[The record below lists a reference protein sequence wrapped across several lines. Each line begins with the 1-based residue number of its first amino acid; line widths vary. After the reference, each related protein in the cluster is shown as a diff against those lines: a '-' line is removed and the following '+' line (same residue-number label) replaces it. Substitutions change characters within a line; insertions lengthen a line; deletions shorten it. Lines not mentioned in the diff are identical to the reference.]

1 MCTSIVWAKE
11 ANGQATLVA
20 RNMDWF
26 AQMGSALWVIPAG
39 AERVGLDDSN
49 PLKWTSK
56 YGSTAISSYDI
67 ATTDGMNEKGLVT
80 HDLWLSDSTF
90 GPRDLSVPGVSMSM
104 WSQFYLDNFATV
116 AEAVEHT
123 EKNPFQ
129 VVAIPTVKGTSKLHL
144 QISDAT
150 GDVAVL
156 ELVGGKTV
164 IHHGKQYPVL
174 TNQPTFGEQLANLE
188 KFVGFGGKEPL
199 PGSVLPE
206 ARFVRAS
213 YYLEH
218 LNTPKTIG
226 QAVSYLLSVSR
237 NVAQPYSHSQG
248 PQTPEIAPTIW
259 RTVADSTNL
268 RYMFE
273 STSVPFMIWL
283 DFANLNLSVGA
294 PTMVVQMDKVDDK
307 IAEVSDLLVEKELFD
322 FAVPPVKD
330 ETQAG

>member
-11 ANGQATLVA
+11 SNGQATLVA

-26 AQMGSALWVIPAG
+26 SQMGSGLWVLPAG
-39 AERVGLDDSN
+39 AERVGLNDAN

-56 YGSTAISSYDI
+56 YGSVAISSYNI
-67 ATTDGMNEKGLVT
+67 ATTDGMNEKGLVA

-90 GPRDLSVPGVSMSM
+90 GPRDMSKPGVSTAL

-116 AEAVEHT
+116 AEAVEYT

-129 VVAIPTVKGTSKLHL
+129 VVAIGTVAGPSTLHL
-144 QISDAT
+144 QISDAS

-156 ELVGGKTV
+156 ELVDGKTV
-164 IHHGKQYPVL
+164 ITHGKQYPVL
-174 TNQPTFGEQLANLE
+174 TNQPTFAEQLANLKE
-188 KFVGFGGKEPL
+188 YISFGGTKDL

-206 ARFVRAS
+206 DRFVRAS
-213 YYLEH
+213 YYLDH
-218 LNTPKTIG
+218 LDEPKTYS

-237 NVAQPYSHSQG
+237 NTAQPYSHAQG
-248 PQTPEIAPTIW
+248 SKTPEIAPTIW
-259 RTVADSTNL
+259 RTVADSTNM

-273 STSVPFMIWL
+273 STAAPFMIWL
-283 DFANLNLSVGA
+283 DFANLDLSPGA
-294 PTMVVQMDKVDDK
+294 PTMAVQMDKVEDK
-307 IAEVSDLLVEKELFD
+307 MEEVSSLLEEKKLFD
-322 FAVPPVKD
+322 FFLPPVKE